1 MASLSFPSGRSIGS
15 RLTVLIVIMVVG
27 AAAIAGYGL
36 RELRLTLLGDRQ
48 DKTRNLV
55 EIAHGIVEHYGSM
68 AGRGEIGLDAAQDA
82 ARTAL
87 RNLRYDG
94 KEYFWINDMTPRMV
108 MHPFRP
114 DLEGQDLSANRDP
127 AGKLLF
133 VEFVRTV
140 EARGSGFVGY
150 LWPQPG
156 ATRPVPKL
164 SYVKGYQPWGWVIG
178 SGIYIDDVDAIF
190 GRQAAVTAAIAA
202 VIFTLAVV
210 LALRIV
216 RGIVRPV
223 RGLRQAMADLSDG
236 HLDVTVPGTDAR
248 DELGDMAR
256 TLDVLKEVA
265 VAAVRSGSGLD
276 QVGSCIMMVDG
287 AGTVFYAN
295 QAVAALFG
303 ACAGDIRRAI
313 PGFDPDRLVGLPI
326 DRFGVPPGGPEGG
339 LHAALLAGGEAGL
352 ELGGRTFLLI
362 AHPVAGRHGEPLGTV
377 VEWRDRTAERRIE
390 AEISGMVATAVRG
403 DLSARIA
410 LEGKTGFFLTVSEGI
425 NRLADTVAGVS
436 EELAE
441 VLGHL
446 AGGDLTRRIESNY
459 DGVFLRLKNDFNS
472 TADTLSDAVG
482 RIETAASTI
491 ASAAGQVSAGSR
503 DLAGRTEQQVSSL
516 RRTGSTMDGLTAT
529 VHANVETCVRVEE
542 AAVAAHGSAGRGA
555 EVAEDAVAAM
565 RRIEESSARIGDIVS
580 MIDEIAFQTNLLA
593 LNAAVEAARAGD
605 AGRGFAVVASEVRTL
620 AQRSAAASKEI
631 KQLIQASGSE
641 VHEGVVL
648 VRAAG
653 TALTDITA
661 SVGRVADL
669 IGRISRAT
677 SEQASGLDALS
688 GAITAMDSMAQQ
700 NAALVEE
707 SSAAAEALESQ
718 ARELTSLVGFFD
730 LDGGTGAPG
739 RQAFR
744 RTASR

>member
-1 MASLSFPSGRSIGS
+1 MASLSFSSGRSIGS

-27 AAAIAGYGL
+27 AAAIAGFGL

-68 AGRGEIGLDAAQDA
+68 AERGEIGPDA
-82 ARTAL
+82 ARDGAKAAL
-87 RNLRYDG
+87 RRLRYDG

-114 DLEGQDLSANRDP
+114 DLEGQDLSASKDP

-140 EARGSGFVGY
+140 EARGAGFVDY

-156 ATRPVPKL
+156 GTHPVPKL
-164 SYVKGYQPWGWVIG
+164 SYVKAYQPWGWVIG

-190 GRQAAVTAAIAA
+190 GRQAAITASIAA

-216 RGIVRPV
+216 RGIVRPI

-303 ACAGDIRRAI
+303 ACAGEIRRTV
-313 PGFDPDRLVGLPI
+313 PGFDPARLAGLPI
-326 DRFGVPPGGPEGG
+326 DGFGSPAAAPGTG

-352 ELGGRTFLLI
+352 DLGGRTFLLI

-377 VEWRDRTAERRIE
+377 VEWRDRTEERRIE

-410 LEGKTGFFLTVSEGI
+410 LDGKAGFFLTVSEGI
-425 NRLADTVAGVS
+425 NRLADTVAVVS

-446 AGGDLTRRIESNY
+446 ARGDLTRRIESDY

-472 TADTLSDAVG
+472 TADTLSDVVG

-516 RRTGSTMDGLTAT
+516 RRTATTMDGLTAT
-529 VHANVETCVRVEE
+529 VHANVETSVRVEE
-542 AAVAAHGSAGRGA
+542 AAVAAHGAAGRGA
-555 EVAEDAVAAM
+555 GVAEDAVAAM
-565 RRIEESSARIGDIVS
+565 RRIEESSSRIGDIVS

-631 KQLIQASGSE
+631 KQLIQASGTE
-641 VHEGVVL
+641 VHDGVVL

-669 IGRISRAT
+669 MGRISRAT
-677 SEQASGLDALS
+677 AEQAKGLDEVN

-707 SSAAAEALESQ
+707 SSAAAESLESQ
-718 ARELTSLVGFFD
+718 ARELTSLINFFE
-730 LDGGTGAPG
+730 LDADAAAPD
-739 RQAFR
+739 RQAPR
-744 RTASR
+744 RTASG